1 MKKVFFILGLGLSL
15 FTQAQNTLHQVLIL
29 NEGNYDY
36 TNNVQIEPVTIGSYN
51 PVTQTYTTV
60 NTLPGMRFASD
71 LIIDGNYYYV
81 AADTKIFKIDL
92 NTHQEIASV
101 VCPGVRNLGI
111 YQNMLLATR
120 GEYLTTYDSYL
131 QVFNSNTLQFMAA
144 IDTLNGPKWATQNI
158 VIEGTTAYIAV
169 NNGYEWGN
177 EKGLVGLF
185 DLNTLT
191 YGNEIDLGPDGKN
204 PDNLLLSNGALY
216 TVNNKDW
223 SGASVSKI
231 TIGNST
237 ATTSNIAFASTGCG
251 TSALKGNNLVYQIS
265 MDNVL
270 QEFDVNGMTNVGPV
284 VGFNR
289 NFYELAEEPISGH
302 LYASETD
309 FFSYGKVFI
318 YDAGNNESNSFLCG
332 TSPGSIVF
340 DVRPS
345 NSIQEQAF
353 TFGVFP
359 NPSSEIIT
367 INSNM
372 PIEQVEIKDA
382 SGRLMVQST
391 EKEINVSFLA
401 KGTYSIQVNNTSVQ
415 HFVKL

>member
-1 MKKVFFILGLGLSL
+1 MKKVFITLSLGVSL

-51 PVTQTYTTV
+51 PVTQTYAIV
-60 NTLPGMRFASD
+60 DTLEGMRFASD
-71 LIIDGNYYYV
+71 LIIDGNYYFV
-81 AADTKIFKIDL
+81 AADTKIYKIDL

-111 YQNMLLATR
+111 YQNILLATR
-120 GEYLTTYDSYL
+120 GEYLTSYDSYL
-131 QVFNSNTLQFMAA
+131 QLFNSNNLQFIAS
-144 IDTLNGPKWATQNI
+144 IDTLVGPKWATQNI
-158 VIEGTTAYIAV
+158 VIDGTTAYIAV

-204 PDNLLLSNGALY
+204 PDNLLISNGALY

-223 SGASVSKI
+223 SGSSVSRI
-231 TIGNST
+231 NLGNST
-237 ATTSNIAFASTGCG
+237 STTSNIAFASTGCG
-251 TSALKGNNLVYQIS
+251 TSALKGTNLVYQIS

-289 NFYELAEEPISGH
+289 NFYELAEEPLSGNF
-302 LYASETD
+302 YASETD
-309 FFSYGKVFI
+309 YFSYGKVFI
-318 YDAGNNESNSFLCG
+318 YNTGNIESSNFICG
-332 TSPGSIVF
+332 ISPGTIVF

-345 NSIQEQAF
+345 SSIQEQTI
-353 TFGVFP
+353 TFGVYP

-367 INSNM
+367 INANS

-382 SGRLMVQST
+382 FGRLMLQSK

-401 KGTYSIQVNNTSVQ
+401 KGIYSIQVNNTSVQ